1 MKLSKYVKIYPSPE
15 DPDSVI
21 LFSTKKTSAVLVPA
35 GLFEEI
41 GNGGLSREEEET
53 LAGLG
58 LLVRE
63 PEEEKKEMLDYIAGL
78 NARTTSFQYMVI
90 LNLDCNLGCKYCF
103 EGARKGKFYLSDE
116 TADLLVD
123 FITRRNYSNKEKIT
137 ITFYG
142 GEPLLSVESIV
153 RISEKIRAFAEEKGI
168 LYSFSLVTNG
178 VLLTPRVVERLAP
191 LGLIGAKVTLD
202 GPEHIHN
209 LFRPFKSG
217 KGSFD
222 VIVRNL
228 KETADMIR
236 LQIGGNY
243 TREYYRQF
251 PLLLDH
257 LADSGLTPARVPL
270 VKFDPVVK
278 ESNEFAP
285 PDFHDGCGSIN
296 DPWIAEASLYLREEI
311 LRRGYLTQKITPSP
325 CVMAHDDSIV
335 MNYDGAFY
343 KCPGLIGRENCRVGD
358 VRNGLTGSRESLGLE
373 DWKNE
378 QCLECAYLPLCFG
391 GCKHMKLVRDGD
403 MRGIDCKKQYFD
415 RTLGEL
421 VAQDIRYNL

>member
-1 MKLSKYVKIYPSPE
+1 M
-15 DPDSVI
+15 
-21 LFSTKKTSAVLVPA
+21 
-35 GLFEEI
+35 
-41 GNGGLSREEEET
+41 
-53 LAGLG
+53 
-58 LLVRE
+58 
-63 PEEEKKEMLDYIAGL
+63 
-78 NARTTSFQYMVI
+78 
-90 LNLDCNLGCKYCF
+90 
-103 EGARKGKFYLSDE
+103 
-116 TADLLVD
+116 
-123 FITRRNYSNKEKIT
+123 
-137 ITFYG
+137 
-142 GEPLLSVESIV
+142 ESIV